1 MTIFHPDVE
10 YQIKKMA
17 QTLRDADCILF
28 MGMGASGAIAQYVAR
43 KLANI
48 GYFCISI
55 DELTYPIR
63 SFLRADQKTFWFFFE
78 CFW

>member
-63 SFLRADQKTFWFFFE
+63 SLRADQKTFWFS
-78 CFW
+78 

>member
-17 QTLRDADCILF
+17 QTLRDADCIF
-28 MGMGASGAIAQYVAR
+28 IYGDGGVWRNCTVCRPQAR
-43 KLANI
+43 KYRLLLHQL
-48 GYFCISI
+48 

-63 SFLRADQKTFWFFFE
+63 SFLRADQKKKTFWFS
-78 CFW
+78 